1 MKLIRWTT
9 FILLCLAAVLV
20 SACVRTSEGVPVAG
34 EAGPGGIASS
44 PPSAMTGPTQE
55 ADPSTFGVLPTS
67 RAPVPPNTAT
77 CTQTIKPA
85 VRMTAGVDDPRA
97 PRITIGVPDGWSMSG
112 GSGDVGSRL
121 DGPRGMQATVTIAQ
135 TQLDPAAAF
144 RKYAD
149 DLMAESAVSS
159 VSLLPGELC
168 GYSGQ
173 KLMGAWSDTPQNA
186 VQYEARIVHIWTNS
200 GNNYL
205 VAVRVQAPTGTPGFD
220 AAAEVLIDDFDIV
233 LP

>member
-1 MKLIRWTT
+1 MKLIRCPT

-34 EAGPGGIASS
+34 EAGPGGITSS
-44 PPSAMTGPTQE
+44 PPSATTGPTPE
-55 ADPSTFGVLPTS
+55 ADPSMFGVVPTS
-67 RAPVPPNTAT
+67 RAPVPPNAAT
-77 CTQTIKPA
+77 CTQKIKPA
-85 VRMTAGVDDPRA
+85 VR
-97 PRITIGVPDGWSMSG
+97 
-112 GSGDVGSRL
+112 SRL

-159 VSLLPGELC
+159 VSVLPGELC

-186 VQYEARIVHIWTNS
+186 VQYQDRMVHIWTNS

-205 VAVRVQAPTGTPGFD
+205 VAVHVQAPTGTPGFD
-220 AAAEVLIDDFDIV
+220 PAAEVLTEDFEIV